1 MFFRSQSRD
10 NGGGGEEDG
19 YSKELDFEVLED
31 EDDLKENIL
40 DFGTLGENFTN
51 HALQVF
57 EASGLSGWQIREH
70 LDSKVLLSLAP
81 TRQFGL

>member
-10 NGGGGEEDG
+10 NGEGGEEDG

-51 HALQVF
+51 HAL
-57 EASGLSGWQIREH
+57 S
-70 LDSKVLLSLAP
+70 
-81 TRQFGL
+81 

>member
-1 MFFRSQSRD
+1 MFIRSQSRD
-10 NGGGGEEDG
+10 NGEGSEEDG
-19 YSKELDFEVLED
+19 YSKELDFEGLED

-57 EASGLSGWQIREH
+57 EASGISGWQIREH
-70 LDSKVLLSLAP
+70 LDSKEPLSLAP

>member
-10 NGGGGEEDG
+10 NGEGSEEDG

-57 EASGLSGWQIREH
+57 ESSGISGWQIREH